1 MFNSQS
7 NLVEARRDVF
17 VTHHF
22 FGSLSTGSNPL
33 PKGEGTHCGDY
44 AQLLNSAEEAIEVRV
59 TRGVE
64 IAACQSG
71 MVGAVAVAAEGRV

>member
-7 NLVEARRDVF
+7 NLAEARRDAF
-17 VTHHF
+17 VTRH
-22 FGSLSTGSNPL
+22 TW
-33 PKGEGTHCGDY
+33 GEATHCGDY